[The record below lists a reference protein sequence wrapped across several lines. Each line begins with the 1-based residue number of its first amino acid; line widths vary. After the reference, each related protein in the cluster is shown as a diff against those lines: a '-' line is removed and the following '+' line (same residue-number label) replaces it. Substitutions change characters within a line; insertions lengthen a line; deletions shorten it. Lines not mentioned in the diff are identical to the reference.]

1 MPDAASIVVLTIAV
15 NLAKDDSDSI
25 HQVCVEGRPE
35 NCDIIS
41 ADGGVDVLAAAWA
54 KAGERLTVSQKV
66 EQKDLSSQECRRLLS
81 TNMRLESREPAW
93 SMIKQAQWVRY
104 LHRRC
109 HILRSSS
116 KFDKNESLE
125 RFGSTTMRIMLEE
138 AEHALSDD
146 YRHDWSSINHEQFV
160 YWEEDG
166 DMRWSLIATKP
177 SALDE
182 ERRDLL
188 QTLGMHVPTEEDLRD
203 RRVLDS
209 YLARG
214 LGIELQNKHP
224 QPPFEMDIGTLEAID
239 SHRFVLTLDFTMKML
254 CMNERTECGVPCVM
268 EGETGV
274 SKTALTRMLFIL
286 KNTASSEADSMSST
300 DFPALR
306 HSIHEATKQMLDSL
320 SPQQREAARGSE
332 VAPDDLLN
340 RILQRIATSHLN
352 GAAEQ
357 EIGCPSAWAQ
367 YIVGEHQNV
376 LSVDPDSEIQHL
388 REMLLA
394 EVTVNPGLD
403 CVSGCNLS
411 VEAIR
416 VLSDVNYQGTELAS
430 NSLAELLIWYLNAIL
445 AAERRHLS
453 WTFHQ
458 LNVHAALTPKDIVSD
473 LTPIIER
480 AERLEAVAKL
490 LDSEKHRRAKLCVFL
505 DEVRRS
511 VKAHL
516 V

>member
-1 MPDAASIVVLTIAV
+1 
-15 NLAKDDSDSI
+15 
-25 HQVCVEGRPE
+25 
-35 NCDIIS
+35 
-41 ADGGVDVLAAAWA
+41 
-54 KAGERLTVSQKV
+54 
-66 EQKDLSSQECRRLLS
+66 
-81 TNMRLESREPAW
+81 
-93 SMIKQAQWVRY
+93 
-104 LHRRC
+104 
-109 HILRSSS
+109 
-116 KFDKNESLE
+116 
-125 RFGSTTMRIMLEE
+125 
-138 AEHALSDD
+138 
-146 YRHDWSSINHEQFV
+146 
-160 YWEEDG
+160 
-166 DMRWSLIATKP
+166 MRWSLIATKP

-188 QTLGMHVPTEEDLRD
+188 RTLGMHVPTEEDLRD

-214 LGIELQNKHP
+214 LGIELENKLEK
-224 QPPFEMDIGTLEAID
+224 PPFEMEIGTLEAID

-286 KNTASSEADSMSST
+286 KNAAPSEADSTSST
-300 DFPALR
+300 DFAALR
-306 HSIHEATKQMLDSL
+306 RSIHEVAKQTLESL
-320 SPQQREAARGSE
+320 SPQQREVVQGSE
-332 VAPDDLLN
+332 AAPDDLLK
-340 RILQRIATSHLN
+340 RILQRIATSHLS

-357 EIGCPSAWAQ
+357 EINCPTAWAQ
-367 YIVGEHQNV
+367 YIVDQRSHGAN
-376 LSVDPDSEIQHL
+376 PDSDIQHL

-394 EVTVNPGLD
+394 EVKANPGLD

-416 VLSDVNYQGTELAS
+416 VLSDVHHQGTELAS
-430 NSLAELLIWYLNAIL
+430 KSLTELLIWYLNAIL

-458 LNVHAALTPKDIVSD
+458 LNVHAAMTPKDIVSD

-480 AERLEAVAKL
+480 AERLEAVAEL

-505 DEVRRS
+505 DEVRPSFNSISSSAPTSPPTLFTGEYEQLHGGLQGADRRPPS
-511 VKAHL
+511 QRP
-516 V
+516 